1 MSHHHGNTDIQGRG
15 AEKGTGCKSPTA
27 QGERRAVKGNQDSDR
42 GRRVTTQWS
51 LQIQMYVGK
60 GSSWREAHTI
70 AFRGDG
76 ALFVKKDYI
85 GTSLVVQGL
94 RISLSM
100 QGTQAGSLVG
110 ELRPHMPWGK

>member
-1 MSHHHGNTDIQGRG
+1 
-15 AEKGTGCKSPTA
+15 
-27 QGERRAVKGNQDSDR
+27 
-42 GRRVTTQWS
+42 
-51 LQIQMYVGK
+51 MYVWK

-70 AFRGDG
+70 TFRGDG

-100 QGTQAGSLVG
+100 QGTQVGSLAG

>member
-1 MSHHHGNTDIQGRG
+1 M
-15 AEKGTGCKSPTA
+15 
-27 QGERRAVKGNQDSDR
+27 KGNQDSDR

-60 GSSWREAHTI
+60 GSSWREAHTR

-76 ALFVKKDYI
+76 TLFVKKDYI